1 MVRLNNLFFDFNK
14 ATLKQESY
22 VELDQ
27 LVKLMQTKPN
37 LKIEI
42 DGHTDDVGEDA
53 YNLTLSLNRAKSVY
67 TYLISKGI
75 AANRLTFKGFGE
87 KAPVKKGTDEKAR
100 QLNRRV
106 EFKILAK

>member
-1 MVRLNNLFFDFNK
+1 LN
-14 ATLKQESY
+14 S
-22 VELDQ
+22 
-27 LVKLMQTKPN
+27 
-37 LKIEI
+37 
-42 DGHTDDVGEDA
+42 
-53 YNLTLSLNRAKSVY
+53 SKSVY

-87 KAPVKKGTDEKAR
+87 KAPIVKGTDEKTR